1 MLPSFGFKARF
12 TVWCACSLF
21 IFLLEGCA
29 RSEPPRVLS
38 SWSEQM
44 AAMEQ
49 AIQKIN
55 SDFVLVSGTISAVRS
70 KQGAPDEPIELRATF
85 TFVNPKSSQTN
96 DSGEPRYPAR
106 FVKYID
112 HRLSTTLRV
121 DDEFHTGQSPD
132 PKAREASRLIR
143 LSPQDVLRLTLG
155 EGQRYLT
162 EPVNHG
168 NIIIN
173 LVPPPELPSDVK
185 APAVWRI
192 QYGGNGNISIWVDAQ
207 TGAILKRE
215 IKDK

>member
-1 MLPSFGFKARF
+1 MLPSFGFKARA
-12 TVWCACSLF
+12 TVWCACFLF
-21 IFLLEGCA
+21 ISLLFGCA

-38 SWSEQM
+38 PWSEQM

-49 AIQKIN
+49 AIQKIDN
-55 SDFVLVSGTISAVRS
+55 NFVLVSGTISPVRS
-70 KQGAPDEPIELRATF
+70 KQGTPDEPIELRATF

-96 DSGEPRYPAR
+96 DNGEPRYPTR

-121 DDEFHTGQSPD
+121 DDEFQTGQAPD

-143 LSPQDVLRLTLG
+143 LSPQDVLRLTLA
-155 EGQRYLT
+155 EGQRYLK

-168 NIIIN
+168 NIMIN
-173 LVPPPELPSDVK
+173 LVPPLELPSDVK
-185 APAVWRI
+185 APAVWKV
-192 QYGGNGNISIWVDAQ
+192 QYGGNGNISIWVDAA

-215 IKDK
+215 IQDK